1 MVWIY
6 MREAW
11 VDLRSMCT
19 QGHKLL
25 HFWGTLRLWT
35 WLPQGLAAVQTAEAQ
50 NLRSQEPDGYF
61 LIGSILEDETK
72 TSNLETLWIEIRH
85 LPKKTTQKS
94 KLTFLKC
101 LKITFKERK
110 FRDWKKNVGV
120 GLYIKMSLTWQM
132 GWEWGNESLTKSQQG
147 AFTNGHKKLRN
158 NSLEQNYIKHK

>member
-1 MVWIY
+1 

-72 TSNLETLWIEIRH
+72 TSNLETLWLEIRH
-85 LPKKTTQKS
+85 LPKKITQKW

-101 LKITFKERK
+101 LKIPLRKENSETE
-110 FRDWKKNVGV
+110 KKGVCRSLHQNVSNV
-120 GLYIKMSLTWQM
+120 ADGLRM
-132 GWEWGNESLTKSQQG
+132 GGNESLTKSQQG